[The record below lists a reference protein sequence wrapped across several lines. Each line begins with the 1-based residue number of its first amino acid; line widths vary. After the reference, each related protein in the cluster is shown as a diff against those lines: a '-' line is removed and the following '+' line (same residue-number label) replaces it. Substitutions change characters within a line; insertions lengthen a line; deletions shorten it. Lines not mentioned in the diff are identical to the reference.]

1 MNDEQL
7 LRYSR
12 QIMLPQVEVAGQQR
26 IMAAHALIIGAGGL
40 GAPVALYLAA
50 AGVGTITIA
59 DPDIIELSN
68 LQRQIIHHTAD
79 IGRPKVVSAAEK
91 LAAINP
97 EVQVNA
103 VQATMEAER
112 VDAAVRDASVVL
124 DCTDNFASRFSV
136 NEACVRH
143 RKPLISAAV
152 IRFEGQIS
160 VFEPAEPDS
169 PCYRCLYKEGEELG
183 ERCSQTGVLASLPGV
198 MGALQ
203 ATEALKQIIG
213 LPTLR
218 GRLLILDAMTMEWR
232 SMKLRKD
239 PACPVC
245 GGER

>member
-12 QIMLPQVEVAGQQR
+12 QIMLPQVEIAGQQR
-26 IMAAHALIIGAGGL
+26 ILEAHALIVGAGGL

-59 DPDIIELSN
+59 DPDTVELSN

-79 IGRPKVVSAAEK
+79 IGRLKVASAAEK

-97 EVQVNA
+97 EVNVRKLEA
-103 VQATMEAER
+103 RMEGEAL
-112 VDAAVRDASVVL
+112 DAAVREASIVL
-124 DCTDNFASRFSV
+124 DGTDNFATRFAV
-136 NEACVRH
+136 NAACVRH
-143 RKPLISAAV
+143 AKPLVSAAV

-160 VFEPAEPDS
+160 VFEPADPDS
-169 PCYRCLYKEGEELG
+169 PCYRCLYREGEELG

-203 ATEALKQIIG
+203 ATEALKTIIG
-213 LPTLR
+213 LPNLR
-218 GRLLILDAMTMEWR
+218 GRLLVLDAMTMEWR
-232 SMKLRKD
+232 TMRLKKD
-239 PACPVC
+239 PGCPVC
-245 GGER
+245 GNGR

>member
-26 IMAAHALIIGAGGL
+26 IMDAHALIIGAGGL

-50 AGVGTITIA
+50 AGVGTLTLA

-68 LQRQIIHHTAD
+68 LQRQIIHHTND
-79 IGRPKVVSAAEK
+79 IGRPKVVSAADK
-91 LAAINP
+91 LAAVNP
-97 EVQVNA
+97 EVKVNA
-103 VQATMEAER
+103 VQAAMDADSL
-112 VDAAVRDASVVL
+112 DAAVRDASIVL
-124 DCTDNFASRFSV
+124 DCTDNFTTRFAV
-136 NEACVRH
+136 NAACVRH

-152 IRFEGQIS
+152 IRFEGQIT
-160 VFEPAEPDS
+160 VFDPAEPDS
-169 PCYRCLYKEGEELG
+169 PCYRCLYKDGPELE

-198 MGALQ
+198 MGSLQ
-203 ATEALKQIIG
+203 ATEAIKHIIG

-218 GRLLILDAMTMEWR
+218 GRLLVMDAMTMEWR

-239 PACPVC
+239 PSCPVC
-245 GGER
+245 GS